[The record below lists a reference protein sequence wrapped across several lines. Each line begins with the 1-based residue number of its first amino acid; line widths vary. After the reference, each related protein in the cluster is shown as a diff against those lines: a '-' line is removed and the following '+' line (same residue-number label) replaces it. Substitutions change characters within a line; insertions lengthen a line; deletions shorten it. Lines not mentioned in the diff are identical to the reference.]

1 MGLVNKHS
9 WLMAAPQPA
18 RLRSA
23 RQHVVLSTVPSVVP
37 KVMPSVVL
45 GVVPKVVSS
54 VLLAALLSACSY
66 SSTTS
71 GTSVGSTVGVQTT
84 PGIMPTGAR
93 RAPVDPRIASRV
105 PAQFPGGWRFPAG
118 QSATFAPNAMAVSNS
133 ELASTAANE
142 ILLRGGNAVDAAVA
156 LGFALAVTWPEA
168 GNIGGGGYMV
178 IRLADGRTA
187 AIDYREVAPR
197 AASRDMYLDSAGIL
211 TDKSVTGHLASGVPG
226 AVAGLARALERYGT
240 MSLRDVMQPAIALAR
255 DGFVIDSA
263 LASSIRNTDRARLF
277 SGAPLFFPGG
287 EPLPSGT
294 RLVQPD
300 LARTLETIANNG
312 PSGFYRGWVADSLVA
327 EMQRGGG
334 IISAQDL
341 RGYTPRERRP
351 IRSTYRGFTLLA
363 MPPSSSGGVTMT
375 EAHNILETWPVSAT
389 YGSTQ
394 WYHTVAS
401 AYQRAFIDRNSK
413 LGDPDFIAV
422 PLEQLTSKRYAA
434 QLRAG
439 ISSSRATP
447 TLLVDSAMQAL
458 SREPMNTT
466 HYSVT
471 DQFGNAVATT
481 TTLNGSWGSG
491 VWVRGAGFF
500 LNNEM
505 DDFAAQ
511 PGSPNMFGLVQGE
524 QNAIAPGKRMLSAMS
539 PTIVLDSAN
548 QVLLVAG
555 AAGGPTIITGTSQVI
570 LNVLDHR
577 MTLSDA
583 MRAPRLHHQALPD
596 SLTIETGGVTRA
608 VQDSL
613 RAMGWS
619 LRPIRALVNVN
630 AIMRVRGGW
639 EGVSEPRRSGGA
651 VGH

>member
-1 MGLVNKHS
+1 MRDITKS
-9 WLMAAPQPA
+9 KRDMAACSGV
-18 RLRSA
+18 RSA
-23 RQHVVLSTVPSVVP
+23 RAVSHIMCGSLLSV
-37 KVMPSVVL
+37 
-45 GVVPKVVSS
+45 
-54 VLLAALLSACSY
+54 LLSACSY

-71 GTSVGSTVGVQTT
+71 GTSVGTRVGVQTT
-84 PGIMPTGAR
+84 PGAMPSVSASGAG
-93 RAPVDPRIASRV
+93 DPRIAPRI
-105 PAQFPGGWRFPAG
+105 AARFPDGWRFPAG
-118 QSATFAPNAMAVSNS
+118 ESATFAPNAMAVSNS
-133 ELASTAANE
+133 ALASEAANQ
-142 ILLRGGNAVDAAVA
+142 ILERGGNAVDAAVA

-178 IRLADGRTA
+178 IRLTDGRTA
-187 AIDYREVAPR
+187 AIDYREVAPL
-197 AASRDMYLDSAGIL
+197 AATRDMYLDSSGTL

-226 AVAGLARALERYGT
+226 AVAGMARALERYGT
-240 MSLRDVMQPAIALAR
+240 MSLREVMQPAIALAR
-255 DGFVIDSA
+255 DGFVIDTA
-263 LASSIRNTDRARLF
+263 LASSIRNTDRARQF
-277 SGAPLFFPGG
+277 AGAPLFFPGG
-287 EPLPSGT
+287 VPLAAGT

-300 LARTLETIANNG
+300 LARTLEAIASNG
-312 PSGFYRGWVADSLVA
+312 PAGFYTGWVADSLVA

-334 IISAQDL
+334 IISAADL
-341 RGYTPRERRP
+341 RGYSPRERRP

-375 EAHNILETWPVSAT
+375 EAHNILETWPVSAA

-422 PLEQLTSKRYAA
+422 PLEQLTSKTYAA
-434 QLRAG
+434 QLRAS
-439 ISSSRATP
+439 INSSRATS
-447 TLLVDSAMQAL
+447 TRVVDSTMQAL
-458 SREPMNTT
+458 PREPMNTT

-471 DQFGNAVATT
+471 DRLGNAVATT

-511 PGSPNMFGLVQGE
+511 PGMPNMFGLVQGE

-596 SLTIETGGVTRA
+596 SLTIETGGVAPA

-619 LRPIRALVNVN
+619 LRPLRALVNVN